1 MAKKKMINT
10 LFLDIGGV
18 LLTNGWDRKT
28 RHLAV
33 EKFKLDEEEIN
44 ERHHL
49 TYDTYE
55 SGKLS
60 LDDYLNRVVFY
71 EKRNFSHAEFKAFMF
86 RQSKA
91 LPDMLEFIKKLKKKY
106 NLKVTAV
113 SNEGRELTQHRIET
127 FKLHE
132 LFDAFVASSFVHL
145 RKPDVDIYK
154 YALDVSQVAPE
165 CVAYLDDRHMF
176 VEVANAL
183 GINGIHHTG
192 FESTCRELSKL
203 GLTLNG
209 K

>member
-1 MAKKKMINT
+1 MSKSKKITT

-28 RHLAV
+28 RHMAV
-33 EKFKLDEEEIN
+33 ETFKLDEEEIN

-60 LDDYLNRVVFY
+60 LDEYLNRVVFY
-71 EKRNFSHAEFKAFMF
+71 EKRKFSHAKFKAFMF
-86 RQSKA
+86 QQSKE
-91 LPDMLEFIKKLKKKY
+91 LPEMIDFIKRLKKIY

-113 SNEGRELTQHRIET
+113 SNEGRELTEHRIKT

-132 LFDAFVASSFVHL
+132 LFDAFVSSSFVHL

-154 YALDVSQVAPE
+154 YALDISQVSPKS
-165 CVAYLDDRHMF
+165 VAYLDDRHMF
-176 VEVANAL
+176 VEVANTL
-183 GINGIHHTG
+183 GINGIHHKG
-192 FESTCRELSKL
+192 YGSTRRELENL
-203 GLTLNG
+203 GLKL
-209 K
+209 